1 MDRYRRDRD
10 RDRDRDRGGFDS
22 PPRHPPPNRRPS
34 RFSDGPIPPQSRFTE
49 GLPPQPNRFS
59 EGPPH
64 PSRFSDGPPQPSRFS
79 DAPVQP
85 PAPGPRGIRSPDGFR
100 GGFGSPPRQP
110 GVGIGVPGFR
120 PGYRPMDGAAAG
132 GGPGWRP
139 VDGGEEGY
147 GGNFRGLPPR
157 PVQQQQGLAGQ
168 KRGFPFGGQGGSP
181 TDRNDGNNF
190 VKLFVGSVP
199 RTAVEEDIR
208 PLFEQH
214 GKVLEIAFI
223 KDRRTGQQQGCCFIK
238 YGSSEEAERAIRG
251 LHNQYTLPG
260 GVGPI
265 QVRFADG
272 ERERHGNGTSTT
284 EYKLFVASLNRQA
297 TEKEVEEIFAPYG
310 RVEEVYLM
318 RDENRN
324 NRGSGF
330 VKYSNKDSAMAAIN
344 GLNGIFTMMGSD
356 RPLIVRFAE
365 PKRPRPGETRPT
377 PTPHPVDPMGS
388 HRLPAVWQTSQS
400 LESQGAS
407 ANIGAHNF
415 GNQIPSKSGDPMV
428 SSTTAG
434 QSPFGGHA
442 GNSVAGP
449 GVPSF
454 STAQQAFSQPFP
466 TPLPGGQPLPS
477 LAKQVPSPQ
486 HYPPSTL
493 LQPHGQENQGYAQPH
508 TFQESARSSGQLQ
521 TLHAGGQPPYGQTPS
536 AQYLPGLGAQLPA
549 SQHYLQQTASASQ
562 AQQFPLVVNSRPNAS
577 AAAVNSQQL
586 PAVPSSQQLPA
597 VANTQQIP
605 AAQQFPLQQ
614 SSQLAEMLTQQKQSL
629 QATLLSS
636 QQAFSQLQQQ
646 WHMMQPTSHNQHL
659 LPNFQAAQNQAAGSR
674 PGVTQATEVISSAP
688 SAPVAQTGPSSA
700 PSAPVAP
707 TGPLETYPIKCSWT
721 EHTSPDGFK
730 YYHNSS
736 TGQSMWEKP
745 EELKI
750 YEQQKQKMTAQ
761 QPPQSQSGPQNFAN
775 EKTPQQFHMQTQFRH
790 PEQPQ
795 NPSLS
800 SSYQNSGAAGKP
812 NGQDLNYNQ
821 SPAVP
826 NAVNGPGRFPQG
838 PPANQEWMWH
848 NKSGVELKQLFLL

>member
-1 MDRYRRDRD
+1 MDRSHRDSYRRDRD
-10 RDRDRDRGGFDS
+10 HDRGDRERERDRGFDS
-22 PPRHPPPNRRPS
+22 PPRYPANRRPSRFTDGPPLPPNRFTDGPPPPS
-34 RFSDGPIPPQSRFTE
+34 RFSDGP
-49 GLPPQPNRFS
+49 L
-59 EGPPH
+59 
-64 PSRFSDGPPQPSRFS
+64 
-79 DAPVQP
+79 QP
-85 PAPGPRGIRSPDGFR
+85 PAPGPRGIRSPEGFR

-120 PGYRPMDGAAAG
+120 PGYRPMDG
-132 GGPGWRP
+132 
-139 VDGGEEGY
+139 GEAGY
-147 GGNFRGLPPR
+147 GGSFRGPPPR
-157 PVQQQQGLAGQ
+157 PVQQQGLAGL

-238 YGSSEEAERAIRG
+238 YASSEEAERAIRG

-297 TEKEVEEIFAPYG
+297 TEKEVEEIFARYG
-310 RVEEVYLM
+310 GVEEVYLM

-388 HRLPAVWQTSQS
+388 QRPPAVWQTSQS
-400 LESQGAS
+400 LESQGPS

-415 GNQIPSKSGDPMV
+415 GNQIPSKSGDPMF
-428 SSTTAG
+428 SSTTAA

-454 STAQQAFSQPFP
+454 STAQQGFSQPFP

-493 LQPHGQENQGYAQPH
+493 LRSHGEANQGYAQPH

-521 TLHAGGQPPYGQTPS
+521 TLHAGGHPSYGQTPIT
-536 AQYLPGLGAQLPA
+536 QYHQGLGVQLPA
-549 SQHYLQQTASASQ
+549 SQHYPQQTASASQ
-562 AQQFPLVVNSRPNAS
+562 AQQFPPVVNSQPYAS
-577 AAAVNSQQL
+577 TAAVNSQQL
-586 PAVPSSQQLPA
+586 PAAPNSQQLPA
-597 VANTQQIP
+597 AANTQQIP
-605 AAQQFPLQQ
+605 AAQKFPLQQ

-629 QATLLSS
+629 QATLQSS

-659 LPNFQAAQNQAAGSR
+659 PPNFQAAQNQVSLSR
-674 PGVTQATEVISSAP
+674 PGVTQATEV
-688 SAPVAQTGPSSA
+688 TSSA

-707 TGPLETYPIKCSWT
+707 TGTSETYPIKCSWT

-730 YYHNSS
+730 YYHNCS

-775 EKTPQQFHMQTQFRH
+775 EKIPKQFQKMTAQQPPQSQSGPQNFTNEKIPQQFHMQTQFRH

-800 SSYQNSGAAGKP
+800 SS
-812 NGQDLNYNQ
+812 DLNYNQ

-826 NAVNGPGRFPQG
+826 NAVNGPGRIPQG

-848 NKSGVELKQLFLL
+848 NKSGGSGT